1 MDAAPLTLPEALLRL
16 PSFVMF
22 QLSRETRRLTAEQG
36 DDGLRLPHLAILT
49 SLAEAGPSA
58 QRDISARLR
67 IDPSDLVAFVDDL
80 ERAGLA
86 IRERDRTDRRRY
98 LVSLTDEG
106 RAAQRRRLAASQR
119 MDDALLAPLTAT
131 ERERLH
137 ALLLRVYAH
146 HDPDRLPEEFRA
158 DA

>member
-1 MDAAPLTLPEALLRL
+1 VDATSLTLPAALLRL

-22 QLSRETRRLTAEQG
+22 QLFRETRRLIAAHG

-49 SLAEAGPSA
+49 SLAETGPGA

-67 IDPSDLVAFVDDL
+67 IDPSDLVAFLDDL

-86 IRERDRTDRRRY
+86 TRERDSTDRRRY
-98 LVSLTDEG
+98 LVSLTDKG
-106 RAAQRRRLAASQR
+106 RVAQQRRLAASQR
-119 MDDALLAPLTAT
+119 MDDALLTPLTEA
-131 ERERLH
+131 EREQLQ

-146 HDPDRLPEEFRA
+146 HDRDRVPEEFR
-158 DA
+158 